1 MMTDIARKVNV
12 LQSPMRRGVP
22 AIELDL
28 FKTKASH
35 AGEQQVR
42 WH

>member
-1 MMTDIARKVNV
+1 MMTDTARKVNV
-12 LQSPMRRGVP
+12 LQSAMRRGVP
-22 AIELDL
+22 ETELDL
-28 FKTKASH
+28 FKMKAGH